1 MSDFPA
7 TADPTPEGTPYHLL
21 ARDSRHRWWT
31 PLLALLFGAV
41 LAFVLLLVAM
51 VLLGLFVL
59 YPAGFGEFRLASLWL
74 NPDYVEAVV
83 RDPFVLLYVSFG
95 ALAALIPAVMLAVLW
110 AQRRSPRQLIGVTG
124 RMRWRWLGECL
135 LAAVAVFAVAFAISA
150 VLTWAAGRSSGP
162 GFPGWADYARIVALA
177 VLIVPFQSAAE
188 EFAFRGFLLQTLT
201 AWFRTPWP
209 AIVITSVLF
218 LLGHGY
224 TDPLVWCELLVMAV
238 AMCWLTL
245 RTGGLEAAI
254 ALHVANNSLSVL
266 VSGLSGVPGIEQ
278 AGDFAVGDVLPFIAA
293 VLAYGW
299 WVDRR
304 AAQRGEWTVTGGRV
318 PLNPWSL
325 RAETQDDLRAGVTR

>member
-7 TADPTPEGTPYHLL
+7 TAEPTPEATPYHLL

-31 PLLALLFGAV
+31 PLFSLLFGAV

-74 NPDYVEAVV
+74 HPDYVETVL
-83 RDPFVLLYVSFG
+83 RDPFVLLFVSFG
-95 ALAALIPAVMLAVLW
+95 ALAALIPAAMLTVLW
-110 AQRRSPRQLIGVTG
+110 VQRRSPRQLIGVTG
-124 RMRWRWLGECL
+124 RLRWGWLGECL
-135 LAAVAVFAVAFAISA
+135 LAAVALFAVAFAISA
-150 VLTWAAGRSSGP
+150 LLTWLGGRSAGP
-162 GFPGWADYARIVALA
+162 GFPGWADYARIVGLA
-177 VLIVPFQSAAE
+177 VLVVPFQSAAE
-188 EFAFRGFLLQTLT
+188 EIAFRGFLLQTLT
-201 AWFRTPWP
+201 AWFRTPWV
-209 AIVITSVLF
+209 AIAITSVLF

-224 TDPLVWCELLVMAV
+224 TDPMVWVELLVMAV
-238 AMCWLTL
+238 VMCWLTL

-278 AGDFAVGDVLPFIAA
+278 AGDFALGDVLPFIAA
-293 VLAYGW
+293 VLGYAW

-304 AAQRGEWTVTGGRV
+304 AAQRKEWTVTGGRV
-318 PLNPWSL
+318 PLDPWSL
-325 RAETQDDLRAGVTR
+325 RVGTQDDLRAGVTG